1 MLHGNATCWAIDILI
16 FFPSASA
23 AEVISSTE
31 TELVT
36 LISST
41 FNKYFAPHKTIFD
54 DFYTFLAEI
63 PRTLDMCALK
73 REVHKVLFEVYT
85 ATVATASENELLL
98 RQPKSYQTC
107 LFNLV
112 LRERSQD
119 IQQFYKQFEKSFA
132 RFWYFMRSRKVLI
145 DVMNEMV
152 KYFQFT
158 DSCNTALLHA
168 TDCAKCSG
176 YANVEVCND
185 FCMNLFRGCLIDFK
199 EVGIA
204 YNSLHSA
211 LKSLENQMKT
221 LFSPDRAFTSFQ
233 SQFLNFIT
241 ATVATSVRVGNI
253 PPREIMKVCNFIL

>member
-1 MLHGNATCWAIDILI
+1 MC
-16 FFPSASA
+16 
-23 AEVISSTE
+23 
-31 TELVT
+31 EL
-36 LISST
+36 
-41 FNKYFAPHKTIFD
+41 KG
-54 DFYTFLAEI
+54 
-63 PRTLDMCALK
+63 R
-73 REVHKVLFEVYT
+73 VHKVLFEVYR
-85 ATVATASENELLL
+85 ATVATAGNNELLL

-107 LFNLV
+107 LFDFF
-112 LRERSQD
+112 RKEKSRD
-119 IQQFYKQFEKSFA
+119 IHQFYKQFEKSFA

-176 YANVEVCND
+176 YANIQVCND

-204 YNSLHSA
+204 YDSLHSA

-221 LFSPDRAFTSFQ
+221 LFSPDRAFTSFH
-233 SQFLNFIT
+233 SLFLNFIS
-241 ATVATSVRVGNI
+241 ATSATSISIDNI
-253 PPREIMKVCNFIL
+253 PSITITKVGNFIL